1 MDYTTVELRE
11 IVSLVEKYGLYERT
25 VFISLYPAV
34 LLRLNR
40 ELGFPD
46 RRLQY
51 VYGATKETKF
61 RPVGMDLEQ
70 WLIENKIN
78 LDTRYNLLSAGNV
91 MRLHEAGLLVNVWT
105 VNRKSDFLYMVNE
118 LGVDM
123 VTTEFYFSVE

>member
-1 MDYTTVELRE
+1 
-11 IVSLVEKYGLYERT
+11 
-25 VFISLYPAV
+25 
-34 LLRLNR
+34 
-40 ELGFPD
+40 
-46 RRLQY
+46 
-51 VYGATKETKF
+51 
-61 RPVGMDLEQ
+61 MDLDQ